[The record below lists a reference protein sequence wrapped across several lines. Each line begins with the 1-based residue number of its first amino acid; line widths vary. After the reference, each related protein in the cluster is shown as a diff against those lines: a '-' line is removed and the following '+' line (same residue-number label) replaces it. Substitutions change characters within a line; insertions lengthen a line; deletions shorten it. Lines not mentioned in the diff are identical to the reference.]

1 MTISDDIYTVCS
13 GYAGLTALVA
23 DRIYR
28 SREQPTPPTTYP
40 QVVYTVPISDDNS
53 QYRTHD
59 DTPGRTVTTVQFDCL
74 AQTANEAD
82 DVAAQLRARW
92 DGHQSAS
99 PDIGYAFVNNI
110 IDDGFQPGT
119 DVYRV
124 IVEVEIETG
133 V

>member
-13 GYAGLTALVA
+13 GHAGITALVS

-28 SREQPTPPTTYP
+28 SREQPTGYP
-40 QVVYTVPISDDNS
+40 QIVYTVPISDDNAD
-53 QYRTHD
+53 YRTHGEA
-59 DTPGRTVTTVQFDCL
+59 PGRTVTAVQFDCL
-74 AQTANEAD
+74 AETANEAD

-92 DGHQSAS
+92 DGYQSAS
-99 PDIGYAFVNNI
+99 PDIGYAFVSNV
-110 IDDGFQPGT
+110 IDDGFQPGS
-119 DVYRV
+119 DVFRV